1 MPIKIDGKDVLFRIS
16 DVNTYDLSDGSD
28 KSHYTL
34 EMVDCLEER
43 RMNATAT
50 NTGGWAET
58 EAEAYLNSEKA
69 LNRIEE
75 KVRNAIQQVK
85 IPYGS
90 IYNQDSLQYVD
101 NKVFYPSFIEVGLT
115 DTYSA
120 TIEGRIWKYYNDH
133 NTNSARIKQLNSN
146 AKVWWLR
153 STHKGNTSVFISVD
167 WKGGTYS
174 DRADDSGDGSSWVF
188 CI

>member
-1 MPIKIDGKDVLFRIS
+1 MEKQKSPKIDKLIAMSAANNIDESLIGETVPIKIDGKDVLFRIS
-16 DVNTYDLSDGSD
+16 DVNTYDLSDGSG

-34 EMVDCLEER
+34 EMVDCLEEK

-50 NTGGWAET
+50 TTGGWAET
-58 EAEAYLNSEKA
+58 EAEAYLNSDEA

-101 NKVFYPSFIEVGLT
+101 NKIFYPSYVEVGF
-115 DTYSA
+115 
-120 TIEGRIWKYYNDH
+120 TITPGLVPPEVSTVEGRI
-133 NTNSARIKQLNSN
+133 
-146 AKVWWLR
+146 
-153 STHKGNTSVFISVD
+153 
-167 WKGGTYS
+167 
-174 DRADDSGDGSSWVF
+174 
-188 CI
+188 